1 MDELVEAIFSI
12 GEIGRKKSVG
22 GIAAEYAEEFP
33 VGIPV
38 APHCFEE
45 SCEKAVNPVM
55 ALPLQIAGH
64 VGRQDDKIAYG
75 VAEPG
80 RQKGAAVIPHIRI
93 ELPQSLEIF
102 IQDIDPEK
110 VLRSML

>member
-1 MDELVEAIFSI
+1 MDELVQAILSL

-22 GIAAEYAEEFP
+22 GIAAEYAEKFP

-38 APHCFEE
+38 ATHGFEQ

-64 VGRQDDKIAYG
+64 AGRQDDKIAYG

-80 RQKGAAVIPHIRI
+80 
-93 ELPQSLEIF
+93 
-102 IQDIDPEK
+102 
-110 VLRSML
+110 